1 MKLNEKCDIAKI
13 APLNTSEMSEMKI
26 GIDIDGVITPVGF
39 VNPSLKL
46 PRWLYIV
53 LCPIILLMIP
63 DKKEELKKIAINHE
77 IIVISARPEWSKNL
91 TELWL
96 KYHKIPFSKV
106 YCIGFGKGT
115 KQRKLEAIR
124 QEGIEV
130 FVEDNIRIRAFL
142 NGNSVR
148 TVSKQLLNGQLLS

>member
-1 MKLNEKCDIAKI
+1 
-13 APLNTSEMSEMKI
+13 MKI
-26 GIDIDGVITPVGF
+26 GIDLDGVITPIGLI
-39 VNPSLKL
+39 NPSLKL
-46 PRWLYIV
+46 PRWLYVFII
-53 LCPIILLMIP
+53 PIILLMVP
-63 DKKEELKKIAINHE
+63 NKKEELKKIAANHE
-77 IIVISARPEWSKNL
+77 IIIVSARPKWSKAL
-91 TELWL
+91 TETWL
-96 KYHKIPFSKV
+96 KYHKIPYRRI
-106 YCIGFGKGT
+106 YCVGFGKGT

>member
-1 MKLNEKCDIAKI
+1 
-13 APLNTSEMSEMKI
+13 MSEMKI

-96 KYHKIPFSKV
+96 KYHKIPFGKV

-115 KQRKLEAIR
+115 KQRKLKI
-124 QEGIEV
+124 IEKEE
-130 FVEDNIRIRAFL
+130 VEIFIENDERTRNFLRVNSVEVISGFNQL
-142 NGNSVR
+142 NG
-148 TVSKQLLNGQLLS
+148 KL